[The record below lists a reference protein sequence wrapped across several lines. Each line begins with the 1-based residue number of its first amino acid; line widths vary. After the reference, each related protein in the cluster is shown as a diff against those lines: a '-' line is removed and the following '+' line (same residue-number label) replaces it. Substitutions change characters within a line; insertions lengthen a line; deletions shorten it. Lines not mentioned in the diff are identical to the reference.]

1 MILVRP
7 SVFADGFFM
16 GANPTFV
23 PMDYNQT
30 LDYLYTRLPMF
41 SRIGA
46 AAYKKDLHNTIAL
59 CDAIGNPETKFRSV
73 HIAGTNGKGSVSHM
87 LAAIFQTAGYKTGL
101 YTSPHLKDFRE
112 RIKINGEMIPKEE
125 VVEFTERIQAQI
137 DAIEPSFFEVTV
149 AMAYDYF
156 AREKVDIAII
166 ETGLGGRLDS
176 TNIITP
182 EVSVITNIG
191 WDHMNLLGDTLEKI
205 AGEKAG
211 IIKPGVPAVIGE
223 TLPETLPVFEQ
234 TARVKNS
241 PLYLANER
249 RKVYSREWKNHLLEV
264 TIAAEG
270 KETHQTYTLDLA
282 GVYQVKNLLT
292 VLETIDRLRE
302 KGWVLKEEAISDG
315 LRNSKK
321 LSGLHGRWEVIHTDP
336 LLILD
341 VAHNVD
347 GIQQLLEQ
355 VKLTPHDQLHVI
367 LGMVKDKDV
376 EKVLAILPQKA
387 NYYFSQAGI
396 QRAMDASDLQ
406 QLAANFKLDGN
417 TFSSVNTAIYAAS
430 LKAKKQD
437 LIVVCGS
444 IFLVGEVSPAAIKEI
459 WTNYGDDTGYREM
472 VNSAPF
478 ED

>member
-7 SVFADGFFM
+7 SVFADGFFY

-30 LDYLYTRLPMF
+30 LDYLYNRLPMF

-406 QLAANFKLDGN
+406 QLAANFNLDGN